1 MKVEV
6 ETPKDK
12 IKMIMDRLGM
22 TATIA
27 AKAMEMPD
35 STFRKKIMP
44 SSPLLTFTEKN
55 YTDLLD
61 FIIDEYQFLFDS
73 RQPKSDHKPKID
85 VDVPLLID
93 SEATDVLVDANKAFI
108 DINYTFN
115 AIANED
121 KSNSW
126 KMDELRKILNQL
138 QKTQFEIGVKAGFKK
153 SIKLLESQDINQL

>member
-1 MKVEV
+1 MKV

-12 IKMIMDRLGM
+12 ILMITERLGM
-22 TATIA
+22 SGVKAAEIMKIA
-27 AKAMEMPD
+27 D
-35 STFRKKIMP
+35 NTFRKNKMESV
-44 SSPLLTFTEKN
+44 SSHNFTEKN

-61 FIIDEYQFLFDS
+61 FILDEYQFLIDFIMPTS
-73 RQPKSDHKPKID
+73 NHKPKID
-85 VDVPLLID
+85 VDAPSLVNLE
-93 SEATDVLVDANKAFI
+93 STSVSVDANRAFI

-138 QKTQFEIGVKAGFKK
+138 QKTQFEIGVKAGYKK